1 MSMRIRTT
9 ALTALTVAALAAGT
23 VLTAPAAGAAP
34 KAAAPKFLSAS
45 QLPPHPTSSWT
56 AGPVTEGL
64 PEVLGL
70 CVSTE
75 GVLDYDY
82 RHREFRTD
90 LDTSAV
96 QLTVVTGTAA
106 QAKALAKH
114 YDDLIRTCADR
125 IEKSSP
131 DIEAEGRDYGK
142 LPVEEGARVR
152 GLHTETS
159 GRRRHRPAIGR
170 AGRQDRDRR
179 GLGTD
184 GRLPERARGRLQ
196 EDHEHGRRQAVLTG
210 RPPERAGAVLPPG
223 GSEPAGRARSPSG
236 LTPRSGTEPGSTSIS
251 DGDSPGPGQDPVR
264 RGAEGEAV
272 LLGLGRGAQQ
282 RRAALDGGRQASSTR
297 RGAGRVRWLNQPSTT
312 EPDG

>member
-1 MSMRIRTT
+1 MSMRVRTS
-9 ALTALTVAALAAGT
+9 ALTALTVAALAVGA

-34 KAAAPKFLSAS
+34 KAPAPKFLSAS

-56 AGPVTEGL
+56 AGPVTDGF
-64 PEVLGL
+64 PEELGL

-75 GVLDYDY
+75 GVPAYDY

-125 IEKSSP
+125 IEESSP

-152 GLHTETS
+152 GLHTDTS
-159 GRRRHRPAIGR
+159 WGATDIALLSVGR
-170 AGRQDRDRR
+170 
-179 GLGTD
+179 D
-184 GRLPERARGRLQ
+184 GRTVTVVEWGQMGDFGNAPVAAFKKTTST
-196 EDHEHGRRQAVLTG
+196 AVDKLY
-210 RPPERAGAVLPPG
+210 
-223 GSEPAGRARSPSG
+223 
-236 LTPRSGTEPGSTSIS
+236 
-251 DGDSPGPGQDPVR
+251 
-264 RGAEGEAV
+264 
-272 LLGLGRGAQQ
+272 
-282 RRAALDGGRQASSTR
+282 
-297 RGAGRVRWLNQPSTT
+297 
-312 EPDG
+312 

>member
-1 MSMRIRTT
+1 MSMRIRTS
-9 ALTALTVAALAAGT
+9 ALTALGVAALAAGT

-34 KAAAPKFLSAS
+34 KAAAPTFLSAS

-56 AGPVTEGL
+56 AGPVTDGF
-64 PEVLGL
+64 PEELGL

-75 GVLDYDY
+75 GVPAYDY
-82 RHREFRTD
+82 RHRTFRTD

-131 DIEAEGRDYGK
+131 DVEAEGRDYGT

-159 GRRRHRPAIGR
+159 WGATDIALLSVGRDDRTVTVVEW
-170 AGRQDRDRR
+170 RQMGDF
-179 GLGTD
+179 GNAPVAAFKKTTST
-184 GRLPERARGRLQ
+184 
-196 EDHEHGRRQAVLTG
+196 AVNKLY
-210 RPPERAGAVLPPG
+210 
-223 GSEPAGRARSPSG
+223 
-236 LTPRSGTEPGSTSIS
+236 
-251 DGDSPGPGQDPVR
+251 
-264 RGAEGEAV
+264 
-272 LLGLGRGAQQ
+272 
-282 RRAALDGGRQASSTR
+282 
-297 RGAGRVRWLNQPSTT
+297 
-312 EPDG
+312 